1 MLTMTVLTPIS
12 QIILTP
18 GSAIA
23 IQDISWP
30 AFEAILEELG
40 ENRNTRIAYHQGTLE
55 IVSPLPR
62 HERAIV
68 VISDLVKTLLRL
80 QNRPWESLRSST
92 LKRQGI
98 AGIEPDDCFYI
109 EHYRTAIGKD
119 RLDLA
124 IDLPPD
130 LAIESD
136 LTSKTQTDAYL
147 AVRVPELW
155 VYGSGKLVIYRLQK
169 DAYIESLVSPTF
181 PGLDLTEIVA
191 KTVERAWDVGTSQ
204 ALQELEDWLHQHG

>member
-1 MLTMTVLTPIS
+1 M
-12 QIILTP
+12 
-18 GSAIA
+18 
-23 IQDISWP
+23 
-30 AFEAILEELG
+30 
-40 ENRNTRIAYHQGTLE
+40 
-55 IVSPLPR
+55 
-62 HERAIV
+62 
-68 VISDLVKTLLRL
+68 
-80 QNRPWESLRSST
+80 
-92 LKRQGI
+92 
-98 AGIEPDDCFYI
+98 
-109 EHYRTAIGKD
+109 
-119 RLDLA
+119 A